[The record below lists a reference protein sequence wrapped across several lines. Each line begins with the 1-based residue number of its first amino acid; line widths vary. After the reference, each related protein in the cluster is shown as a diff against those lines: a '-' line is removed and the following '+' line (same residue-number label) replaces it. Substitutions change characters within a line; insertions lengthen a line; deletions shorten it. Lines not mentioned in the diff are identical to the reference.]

1 MSTVQTRIQLKRD
14 TKANW
19 NTATGFVPLR
29 GEVIIYEDFAQY
41 EVEKYGETVTKYI
54 PNIKIGDGTTPVQ
67 DLPFV
72 DKDLRDKLM
81 EHINDQ
87 DIHVALGD
95 KKYWDYKIDIL
106 NCIKEDK
113 SSGVD
118 SDGVLTFTREDWLP
132 FNRPIRSWEDEL

>member
-19 NTATGFVPLR
+19 NTATGFIPLR

-41 EVEKYGETVTKYI
+41 EVEEYGETVVKNI
-54 PNIKIGDGTTPVQ
+54 PNIKIGDGTTYVQ

-81 EHINDQ
+81 EHINNQ
-87 DIHVALGD
+87 DIHVTLGD
-95 KKYWDYKIDIL
+95 KARWDNKVNIDDSKEYTEDSVEYRLL
-106 NCIKEDK
+106 NDTLI
-113 SSGVD
+113 
-118 SDGVLTFTREDWLP
+118 FTRD
-132 FNRPIRSWEDEL
+132 

>member
-19 NTATGFVPLR
+19 NTAAGFIPLR

-41 EVEKYGETVTKYI
+41 EVEEYGETVVRNI

-72 DKDLRDKLM
+72 DKDLRDRLM
-81 EHINDQ
+81 EHINNQ
-87 DIHVALGD
+87 DIHVTLGD
-95 KKYWDYKIDIL
+95 KARWDNKVNIDDSKEYTEDSVEYRLL
-106 NCIKEDK
+106 NDTLI
-113 SSGVD
+113 
-118 SDGVLTFTREDWLP
+118 FTRD
-132 FNRPIRSWEDEL
+132 

>member
-19 NTATGFVPLR
+19 NTATGFIPLR

-41 EVEKYGETVTKYI
+41 EVEEYGETVVKNI
-54 PNIKIGDGTTPVQ
+54 PNIKIGDGTTFVQ

-81 EHINDQ
+81 EHINNQ
-87 DIHVALGD
+87 DIHVTLGD
-95 KKYWDYKIDIL
+95 KARWDNKVNIDDSKELIDSEEYRLL
-106 NCIKEDK
+106 NDTLI
-113 SSGVD
+113 
-118 SDGVLTFTREDWLP
+118 FTRD
-132 FNRPIRSWEDEL
+132 

>member
-19 NTATGFVPLR
+19 NATTGFIPLR

-41 EVEKYGETVTKYI
+41 EVEEDGKTVTKNI
-54 PNIKIGDGTTPVQ
+54 PNIKIGDGKANVK

-81 EHINDQ
+81 EHINNQ
-87 DIHVALGD
+87 DIHIALGEKD
-95 KKYWDYKIDIL
+95 FWNDKIDIL
-106 NCIKEDK
+106 NCYTNIPG
-113 SSGVD
+113 SGVD
-118 SDGVLTFTREDWLP
+118 NDGILTLTRDDWQ
-132 FNRPIRSWEDEL
+132 NYKG